1 MELNKRTITVVIN
14 ALKIARDTSQIAFS
28 KNLLN
33 TRIPGA
39 CPNPVILENQAILI
53 DSLEE
58 YEKLINDFQELL
70 TRQNSQS
77 ES

>member
-1 MELNKRTITVVIN
+1 MELNKRT
-14 ALKIARDTSQIAFS
+14 LKILIGALQIAKETTSIAYS

-33 TRIPGA
+33 SKLGI
-39 CPNPVILENQAILI
+39 NPAVPVFLETQATLI

-70 TRQNSQS
+70 SRQNDQD
-77 ES
+77 

>member
-1 MELNKRTITVVIN
+1 MELNKRTLKTLIG
-14 ALKIARDTSQIAFS
+14 ALQIAKETTTIAYS

-33 TRIPGA
+33 SKLGITPA
-39 CPNPVILENQAILI
+39 VPVFLETQATLI

-70 TRQNSQS
+70 TRQND
-77 ES
+77 